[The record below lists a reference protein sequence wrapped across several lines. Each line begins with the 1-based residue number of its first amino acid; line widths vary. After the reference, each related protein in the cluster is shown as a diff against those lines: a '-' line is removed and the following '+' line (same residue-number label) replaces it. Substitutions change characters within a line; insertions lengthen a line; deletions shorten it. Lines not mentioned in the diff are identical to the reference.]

1 MTLRNVASAICT
13 GGAINDAIITGIA
26 SGERRRIR
34 LDYADTTGNA
44 SLRLQWAINGGTFVD
59 VPDSALT
66 PGYNLTTSSTV

>member
-1 MTLRNVASAICT
+1 LTLRNVASAICT

-44 SLRLQWAINGGTFVD
+44 SLKLPWSVNGGAFVD
-59 VPDSALT
+59 LPDSALT
-66 PGYNLTTSSTV
+66 PS